1 MSRTNAAFTPNK
13 VAVSSSPAASVKEE
27 SHGQQQIDGAELYIE
42 AAPTTVRARTPLSS
56 TVATASTLQ
65 PGLSY
70 YPIHI
75 NSGDDAARSFE
86 MRLMY
91 HYTKHACFA
100 MPECAGETSRELWE
114 YKIPQLAFKSDIVLN
129 ALLAS
134 AALHLESLTP
144 NDRHVSSAASSYISK
159 AMMKHRTTLVRV
171 DGETTEPIFITGA
184 LISNATWLL
193 SHRRVSHEP
202 YSLPI
207 KAYGM
212 MRGCTYLFLQDRHR
226 LEKAGYHWYS
236 SETLSPITEN
246 VKIDS
251 LSSPLLTSL
260 DEDFGLVT
268 QNFRIHSFS
277 MSSELSDVYEEAM
290 QYIRWL
296 YSCLVSPE
304 PPGDGE
310 YLQRFCVSMPVR
322 VDQKFVE
329 LLSQEDPLA
338 MGLLARNM
346 ALLKFLPYTWW
357 LHGAGEY
364 EVLGYS
370 LSGICGLM
378 PEPYKW
384 LMNWPLNVVAGNIHL
399 RDGLVD

>member
-1 MSRTNAAFTPNK
+1 MAA
-13 VAVSSSPAASVKEE
+13 SSPPTTSLKEE
-27 SHGQQQIDGAELYIE
+27 SRGQDLIDGAETCFE
-42 AAPTTVRARTPLSS
+42 AAPTTVKARTPLALA
-56 TVATASTLQ
+56 VASASTLQ
-65 PGLSY
+65 SGLSY
-70 YPIHI
+70 YPSHI
-75 NSGDDAARSFE
+75 TAADASTRSFE
-86 MRLMY
+86 LRLMH
-91 HYTKHACFA
+91 HYTRHACYA
-100 MPECAGETSRELWE
+100 MPECAGETTREVWE
-114 YKIPQLAFKSDIVLN
+114 YKIPQLAFGSDIVLN

-144 NDRHVSSAASSYISK
+144 SDRHVKSAVSKYISR

-171 DGETTEPIFITGA
+171 DNETSEPIFVTGA

-212 MRGCTYLFLQDRHR
+212 MRGCTYLFLQDQYR

-236 SETLSPITEN
+236 NES
-246 VKIDS
+246 S
-251 LSSPLLTSL
+251 LPQMKNFEVDPSSSPLLKSL
-260 DEDFGLVT
+260 DEDLGLVT
-268 QNFRIHSFS
+268 QNFRIRSSS
-277 MSSELSDVYEEAM
+277 MSSDLSAVYEEAM
-290 QYIRWL
+290 QYLRWL
-296 YSCLVSPE
+296 YASLVSPE
-304 PPGDGE
+304 PPGGE

-322 VDQKFVE
+322 LNPKFTE
-329 LLSQEDPLA
+329 LLSQEDPLT

-346 ALLKFLPYTWW
+346 ALLKFLNYTWW

-370 LSGICGLM
+370 ISGICGLM

-384 LMNWPLNVVAGNIHL
+384 LMDWPLNVVAGNIAIS
-399 RDGLVD
+399 